1 MKRFALKV
9 LQRSG
14 LFALA
19 RNTSARMARIL
30 MYHNFSQAGDAYGA
44 VSVEAARQQL
54 GYLRQHFQFVS
65 LTQLVEQ
72 LKSGRPLD
80 THSIA
85 LTVDDGR
92 RNFHDLLFPL
102 LLEFQ
107 VPATF
112 FVVSSFIR
120 REDWLWTDK
129 VLWLAEQPLPTE
141 DLLPDKIEQFFQ
153 RMNRLRP
160 ETRNAH
166 IASLATRMRVA
177 IPQEPPSKYAP
188 CSWLELRRM
197 VDSGL
202 VEIGSHS
209 VTHPIFSS
217 LRDEECWWELT
228 ASRTQIESD
237 LGRKVESFCFPNG
250 KPTDYCPRHLLQVKS
265 AGYSSAVLTHFGMP
279 CRGSDPFSLPR
290 IGVSGRTD
298 FLPFKKCVD
307 GVEYYQEKLRAAFRL
322 SSFVGDDLT

>member
-1 MKRFALKV
+1 MAELGKNFLATARTHPAIDSRKAVNGAALRKPASVFSLRSFIPTFNRSCRRIISTLFGWNLCGQARSLTLSSISARLLLARYFGDNDREPTCLPGKTMKRFALKV

-197 VDSGL
+197 VD
-202 VEIGSHS
+202 
-209 VTHPIFSS
+209 
-217 LRDEECWWELT
+217 
-228 ASRTQIESD
+228 
-237 LGRKVESFCFPNG
+237 
-250 KPTDYCPRHLLQVKS
+250 
-265 AGYSSAVLTHFGMP
+265 
-279 CRGSDPFSLPR
+279 
-290 IGVSGRTD
+290 
-298 FLPFKKCVD
+298 
-307 GVEYYQEKLRAAFRL
+307 
-322 SSFVGDDLT
+322 